1 MSRSKLAAS
10 ASQHPAN
17 SHDLIRVQGARENNL
32 KDVSV
37 EIPKRR
43 LTVFTGVSGS
53 GKSSLVFATI
63 AAESQRLIN
72 ETYSAF
78 VQGFMPTLARPEVDV
93 LEGLTTAIIV
103 DQERMG
109 ANARSTVGTVTDA
122 NAMLRVLWSRL
133 GKPHIG
139 PPTAYSFN
147 VPTRKA
153 SGAMTVDRG
162 KGERIVVHDVVYQGG
177 MCPRCEGMGSVSDFD
192 LTQLYDASKS
202 LNEGALTIPGYSMD
216 GWYGRIFRG
225 CGFFDPDKPI
235 KKFTKKELHDLLH
248 KEPTKIKVDGINLTY
263 EGLIPKIQ
271 SSMLSKDVDAMQPHI
286 RAFVERAV
294 TFTTCPDCGGARLN
308 EAARSSKVYKINIA
322 EACAMQ
328 INELAEWV
336 RGLKEKEPSVA
347 PLLAKLRHTLDSF
360 VEIGLGYLSL
370 DRPSGTLS
378 GGEAQRTKMI
388 GHLGSSLTDVTYVF
402 DEPTIGLHPHDIQ
415 RMNDLLLRLRDKGN
429 TVLVVEH
436 KPLTIAIADHVVDLG
451 PGAGTAGG
459 EVVFEGTVDG
469 LRKSSTLTGR
479 HLSDRAS
486 LKSPVR
492 KPSGVMKLR
501 GARTHNLKNV
511 DVDIPLG
518 VLVVVTGVAGS
529 GKSSLIHGSV
539 SGREGVVSVDQT
551 AIRGS
556 RRSNPA
562 TYTGLLDQIRN
573 AFAKANGVKPALFS
587 ANSEGACPTCNGA
600 GVIYTDLAM
609 MAGVSTVCEECE
621 GRRFQASVLKY
632 RLGKL
637 NIAEVLDLS
646 VEDAVGFF
654 GTGKAHTPAA
664 HAILKNMADV
674 GLGYLRL
681 GQPLTTL
688 SGGERQ
694 RLKLA
699 THMGADGGVYVL
711 DELTTGLHL
720 ADLEQLLGLLDRL
733 VDAGK
738 SVIVIEHHQ
747 AVMAHADWIIDL
759 GPGAGHDG
767 GRIVFEGT
775 PAGLVAA
782 RSTLTGKHL
791 AAYVGS
797 RPKAVPVGKP
807 DPRRA
812 RLQRKS
818 H

>member
-1 MSRSKLAAS
+1 MSSANRSAPPAAD
-10 ASQHPAN
+10 

-32 KDVSV
+32 KDVTV
-37 EIPKRR
+37 ELPKRR

-53 GKSSLVFATI
+53 GKSSLVFSTI

-78 VQGFMPTLARPEVDV
+78 IQGFMPTLARPEVDV
-93 LEGLTTAIIV
+93 LDGLTTAIIV
-103 DQERMG
+103 DQERMA
-109 ANARSTVGTVTDA
+109 ANPRSTVGTATDA
-122 NAMLRVLWSRL
+122 NAMLRILFSRL

-139 PPTAYSFN
+139 SAQAFSFN
-147 VPTRKA
+147 VA
-153 SGAMTVDRG
+153 SISGAGAVTIERG
-162 KGERIVVHDVVYQGG
+162 GTTTKERRSFSITGG
-177 MCPRCEGMGSVSDFD
+177 MCPRCEGTGRVTDID
-192 LTQLYDASKS
+192 LTALYDDSKS
-202 LNEGALTIPGYSMD
+202 LNEGAITVPGYSMD
-216 GWYGRIFRG
+216 GWYGRIYRG
-225 CGFFDPDKPI
+225 SGFFDPDKPI
-235 KKFTKKELHDLLH
+235 RKYTKKELHDLLH

-263 EGLIPKIQ
+263 AGLIPQIQ
-271 SSMLSKDVDAMQPHI
+271 KSFLSKDVEAMQPHI

-294 TFTTCPDCGGARLN
+294 TFTTCPDCGGTRLS
-308 EAARSSKVYKINIA
+308 EAARSSKIKGVNIA
-322 EACAMQ
+322 DACAMQ
-328 INELAEWV
+328 ISDLAEWV
-336 RGLKEKEPSVA
+336 RGLREPSLA
-347 PLLAKLRHTLDSF
+347 PLLASLQHTLDSF

-388 GHLGSSLTDVTYVF
+388 RHLGSSLTDVTYVF

-415 RMNDLLLRLRDKGN
+415 QMNRLLLRLRDKGN

-436 KPLTIAIADHVVDLG
+436 KPETIAIADHVVDLG

-459 EVVFEGTVDG
+459 TVCFEGTVEE
-469 LRKSSTLTGR
+469 LRTSGTLTGR
-479 HLSDRAS
+479 HLDDRAT
-486 LKSPVR
+486 LKKSVR
-492 KPSGVMKLR
+492 TPTGQLPIRKAS
-501 GARTHNLKNV
+501 THNLRNV

-529 GKSSLIHGSV
+529 GKSSLVHGSIPP
-539 SGREGVVSVDQT
+539 GTGVVSIDQG

-562 TYTGLLDQIRN
+562 TYTGLLDPIRK

-609 MAGVSTVCEECE
+609 MAGVATVCEECE
-621 GRRFQASVLKY
+621 GKRFQASVLEY
-632 RLGKL
+632 RFGGRD
-637 NIAEVLDLS
+637 IAEVLAMP
-646 VEDAVGFF
+646 VTEAEEFF
-654 GTGKAHTPAA
+654 GSGEARTPAA
-664 HAILKNMADV
+664 HRILNRLAEV
-674 GLGYLRL
+674 GLGYLSL

-699 THMGADGGVYVL
+699 THMAEQGGVYVL
-711 DELTTGLHL
+711 DEPTTGLHL
-720 ADLEQLLGLLDRL
+720 ADVEHLLGLLDRL
-733 VDAGK
+733 VDSGK

-767 GRIVFEGT
+767 GRVVFEGT
-775 PAGLVAA
+775 PADLVAA
-782 RSTLTGKHL
+782 RSTLTGEHL
-791 AAYVGS
+791 AAYVG
-797 RPKAVPVGKP
+797 G
-807 DPRRA
+807 
-812 RLQRKS
+812 
-818 H
+818 

>member
-1 MSRSKLAAS
+1 
-10 ASQHPAN
+10 
-17 SHDLIRVQGARENNL
+17 
-32 KDVSV
+32 
-37 EIPKRR
+37 
-43 LTVFTGVSGS
+43 
-53 GKSSLVFATI
+53 
-63 AAESQRLIN
+63 
-72 ETYSAF
+72 
-78 VQGFMPTLARPEVDV
+78 V
-93 LEGLTTAIIV
+93 LF
-103 DQERMG
+103 
-109 ANARSTVGTVTDA
+109 
-122 NAMLRVLWSRL
+122 SRL

-139 PPTAYSFN
+139 SSNAFSFN
-147 VPTRKA
+147 IPSVRAVGSMTVEKGARKA
-153 SGAMTVDRG
+153 EKVTFNRA
-162 KGERIVVHDVVYQGG
+162 GG
-177 MCPRCEGMGSVSDFD
+177 MCPRCEGMGSVNDIDLSQLFD
-192 LTQLYDASKS
+192 ENKS
-202 LNEGALTIPGYSMD
+202 LNDGALTIPGYTAD
-216 GWYGRIFRG
+216 GWQVRIFAAAG
-225 CGFFDPDKPI
+225 LDPDKPI
-235 KKFTKKELHDLLH
+235 KKYTKKEREDFLYGA
-248 KEPTKIKVDGINLTY
+248 PRKVKFQNLNLTY
-263 EGLIPKIQ
+263 EGLVPRIQ
-271 SSMLSKDVDAMQPHI
+271 KSFLSKDVEAMQPHI

-294 TFTTCPDCGGARLN
+294 TFSTCPDCKGTRLN
-308 EAARSSKVYKINIA
+308 EAARSSKINRINIA
-322 EACAMQ
+322 DACAMQ
-328 INELAEWV
+328 INDLAEWV
-336 RGLKEKEPSVA
+336 RGLNEPSVA
-347 PLLAKLRHTLDSF
+347 PLLTKLRHTLDSF

-378 GGEAQRTKMI
+378 GGEAQRTKMV

-415 RMNDLLLRLRDKGN
+415 RMNTLLVRLRDKGN

-436 KPLTIAIADHVVDLG
+436 KPEVIAIADHVVDLG

-459 EVVFEGTVDG
+459 AVVFEGTVGG
-469 LRKSSTLTGR
+469 LRASSTLTGR
-479 HLSDRAS
+479 HLSDRAR
-486 LKSPVR
+486 LKPSVR
-492 KPSGVMKLR
+492 TPSGVMKVR

-539 SGREGVVSVDQT
+539 SGRGGVVTVDQT

-562 TYTGLLDQIRN
+562 TYTGLLDPIRS

-587 ANSEGACPTCNGA
+587 ANSEGACQTCNGA
-600 GVIYTDLAM
+600 GVIYTDLGM
-609 MAGVSTVCEECE
+609 MAGVTTVCEECQ

-632 RLGKL
+632 KLGGR
-637 NIAEVLDLS
+637 NIAEVLDLP
-646 VEDAVGFF
+646 VMEALAFF
-654 GTGKAHTPAA
+654 GAGKAHTPAA
-664 HAILKNMADV
+664 HAILQRMADV

-699 THMGADGGVYVL
+699 THMGEEGGVYVL

-720 ADLEQLLGLLDRL
+720 ADLAQLLGLLDRM

-775 PAGLVAA
+775 PADLVRAK
-782 RSTLTGKHL
+782 STLTSEHL
-791 AAYVGS
+791 AAFVGQQSSPAVS
-797 RPKAVPVGKP
+797 RRASAGKP
-807 DPRRA
+807 A
-812 RLQRKS
+812 S
-818 H
+818 